1 MPGPEVI
8 NRFALVMFSKGDWQI
23 RLYKD
28 QPVGPAKTQFLIFGC
43 QITIPESVID
53 ELLDPVNINLQNI

>member
-8 NRFALVMFSKGDWQI
+8 NRFALVMFAKGDWQI

-28 QPVGPAKTQFLIFGC
+28 QPVGPAKTQFLLFDA
-43 QITIPESVID
+43 QITIPESVMD
-53 ELLDPVNINLQNI
+53 ELLDPVRIDLLNN